1 MVNQPTSLKL
11 LVKKV
16 KDLNN
21 DITAY
26 TFAKKSKLKTLRKDL
41 EMKNLQIMTA
51 LLLIKLQNLIYY
63 LQRRIKK
70 FRHTYAY
77 ISSYILVFLVP

>member
-11 LVKKV
+11 LIKKV

-26 TFAKKSKLKTLRKDL
+26 IFAKKSKLKTLSKDL
-41 EMKNLQIMTA
+41 ETKNLQIMTA

-63 LQRRIKK
+63 LHPTVESKSFDIPTHMSVRI
-70 FRHTYAY
+70 F
-77 ISSYILVFLVP
+77 